1 MIKQT
6 LVTSL
11 MCGWALVVIAWV
23 VPISGAQEPTSF
35 ARDIQ
40 PILQGSCWTCHGE
53 LQTSG
58 LDLRT
63 REGALKGGDS
73 GAAII
78 PGKADQSRLY
88 RRIAGLE
95 QPSMPLDGTLTAQQV
110 ALIKAWIDQGAHW
123 DLAAAEPAA
132 VPTRANA

>member
-6 LVTSL
+6 LVASL
-11 MCGWALVVIAWV
+11 VGVCGLVVVGSV
-23 VPISGAQEPTSF
+23 VPLSGAQEPTSF

-63 REGALKGGDS
+63 REGALK
-73 GAAII
+73 
-78 PGKADQSRLY
+78 
-88 RRIAGLE
+88 
-95 QPSMPLDGTLTAQQV
+95 
-110 ALIKAWIDQGAHW
+110 
-123 DLAAAEPAA
+123 
-132 VPTRANA
+132 

>member
-1 MIKQT
+1 
-6 LVTSL
+6 
-11 MCGWALVVIAWV
+11 
-23 VPISGAQEPTSF
+23 
-35 ARDIQ
+35 
-40 PILQGSCWTCHGE
+40 
-53 LQTSG
+53 
-58 LDLRT
+58 LDLRS

-123 DLAAAEPAA
+123 DLAAAVASSRQQAAGEPAA
-132 VPTRANA
+132 VPTRANALAALETMEIP